1 MQRRSGFLVRL
12 FEARTLLEDVAIIAR
27 LRRFGVA
34 NDTVFSRSGARVSR
48 EELETICGRGALR
61 LVQLD
66 AIEVDT
72 VDEAPHIL
80 EMFEHSGAL
89 DDVRELLDRLVAIT
103 SGNDQRATNSVLTE
117 ICARLPQLPEHLH
130 RLVSAPVIDHAGAP
144 ELDALTRR
152 YQSLLPA
159 LGDIADEVRARAPK
173 MDKEELEGLEPGV
186 LAMEHLLEQ
195 HALFSPKPIYNHQ
208 AYEAWLMDIEDAQ
221 FRVRET
227 LQQLLKAR
235 LDR

>member
-1 MQRRSGFLVRL
+1 MRL

-34 NDTVFSRSGARVSR
+34 NDTVFSRTGARVSL

-89 DDVRELLDRLVAIT
+89 DDVRELLDRMVAIAGSPT
-103 SGNDQRATNSVLTE
+103 DQSEINSVLLE
-117 ICARLPQLPEHLH
+117 ICGRLPQLPEHLQ

-152 YQSLLPA
+152 YQAILPA

-173 MDKEELEGLEPGV
+173 MDKEELMGVEPGV

-208 AYEAWLMDIEDAQ
+208 AYEAWLMDIEDAR